1 MLNTSNIEHVTHESK
16 LLSCCLIN
24 VCGLKPKLLSPDF
37 ENFISQFD
45 MLVLTETKMSDLD
58 STDNLFLDFD
68 ILYKNRKSA
77 KRASGGVALLT
88 KKNISNHVHM
98 IEIDN
103 VSDQTVNND
112 FVMWVKIVDLLEFNL
127 IMGITYGG

>member
-1 MLNTSNIEHVTHESK
+1 MFTYENNPTVITIMRVYISYNRIYRYMYSIFYK
-16 LLSCCLIN
+16 CIIYNMILSCCLIN

-77 KRASGGVALLT
+77 ERASGGVALLT
-88 KKNISNHVHM
+88 KKNIS
-98 IEIDN
+98 
-103 VSDQTVNND
+103 
-112 FVMWVKIVDLLEFNL
+112 
-127 IMGITYGG
+127 TYY